1 MERIFIEH
9 DGCKYI
15 KISVI
20 ENEFNKSIRNVGNGD
35 DKYRQLVV
43 AILNT
48 ILSNIKRKA
57 GIWK

>member
-9 DGCKYI
+9 NGCKYI
-15 KISVI
+15 KLSAI
-20 ENEFNKSIRNVGNGD
+20 EDEFNKSIRNVGNGD
-35 DKYRQLVV
+35 DKYRQLVI

-48 ILSNIKRKA
+48 ILSNIKRKV